1 MKKIM
6 FSFVLAMAAIQFSY
20 AQDLNSLINE
30 LAKTEGAQH
39 QVIDRSM
46 LNMANDQGETDKSA
60 LMQNLDSI
68 VVLAIEGCKPEIKD
82 KFLAVFENF
91 KDGNGYETLLNVK
104 DGQDKVLIV
113 SHKEGDVSTDV
124 YILALDEKDIAIVKM
139 SGKLSDSDLA
149 DIIDKQKNK

>member
-6 FSFVLAMAAIQFSY
+6 FSFVLAMVAIQFSY

-30 LAKTEGAQH
+30 LTKTEGAQH

-46 LNMANDQGETDKSA
+46 LNMAKNQGETDKSA

-68 VVLAIEGCKPEIKD
+68 VVLSIEGCKPEIKD

-104 DGQDKVLIV
+104 DDQDKAIII
-113 SHKEGDVSTDV
+113 SHKDGDAITDV
-124 YILALDEKDIAIVKM
+124 YLLALSEKDIAIVKM
-139 SGKLSDSDLA
+139 SGKLSDSDLTN
-149 DIIDKQKNK
+149 IIDIQKKK